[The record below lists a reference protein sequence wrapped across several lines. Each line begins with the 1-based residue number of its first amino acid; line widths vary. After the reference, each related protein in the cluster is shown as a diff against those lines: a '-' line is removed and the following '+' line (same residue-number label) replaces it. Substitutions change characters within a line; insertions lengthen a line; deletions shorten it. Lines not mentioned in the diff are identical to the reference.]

1 MRCVRLRVRAF
12 GQWSLMPE
20 AGERAASAK
29 ELKCPKYVRD
39 CGLRVLHVSFSALGP
54 KSLCLF
60 AEQSPLSPWPV
71 PEPSGLMHSL
81 AQVTLCTSSL

>member
-1 MRCVRLRVRAF
+1 MANNTNKRRIHNTSPEEAPKAREMRCVRLRVRAF

-54 KSLCLF
+54 KVFASLRSR
-60 AEQSPLSPWPV
+60 AR
-71 PEPSGLMHSL
+71 
-81 AQVTLCTSSL
+81 

>member
-1 MRCVRLRVRAF
+1 
-12 GQWSLMPE
+12 MPE
-20 AGERAASAK
+20 AGERAASAERQGVEVSK
-29 ELKCPKYVRD
+29 IRQ
-39 CGLRVLHVSFSALGP
+39 GLRTACAACIVFCSGP
-54 KSLCLF
+54 QSLCLF